1 MALITKPVGAI
12 ISDGPAWLKRYFIT
26 TNQILWADSITGN
39 DANSGFSE
47 TSPKAT
53 VFGASGAVAASDDN
67 ESSIVIVK
75 KTHRETL
82 PGGPGYSFTKDGCTV
97 VGLGTGATSTDRAQF
112 TVGNLNAAALAA
124 DNIRLENLCWFRTGA
139 VGGILSITGARAEL
153 RDLLYDVSATV
164 GVAVQM
170 SGSGS
175 TVRGNTFSVSAQ
187 SNSTQVGIAMSTSG
201 HLVEST
207 TFNGGTTGF
216 GGSAF
221 DVNNAAAD
229 MWRFRECVLNNYSVG
244 KVSISGA
251 KGFIDAACD
260 ATSRVDFLE

>member
-12 ISDGPAWLKRYFIT
+12 VSDGPAWLKRYFIT
-26 TNQILWADSITGN
+26 TNQILWADSVTGS

-47 TSPKAT
+47 TAPKAT

-82 PGGPGYSFTKDGCTV
+82 PGGPGYSLTKDGCTV
-97 VGLGTGATSTDRAQF
+97 VGLGTGATSLDRAQF
-112 TVGNLNAAALAA
+112 TVGNLNAAALAG
-124 DNIRLENLCWFRTGA
+124 DNIRLENVYFTRTGA
-139 VGGILSITGARAEL
+139 AGGILNIFGARVEL
-153 RDLLYDVSATV
+153 RDVLMDIN
-164 GVAVQM
+164 AVVNIGIQM
-170 SGSGS
+170 GGSGS
-175 TVRGNTFSVSAQ
+175 MLKGVTLSVSALGGTGQ
-187 SNSTQVGIAMSTSG
+187 IGVAMSTSG
-201 HLVEST
+201 HIVEST

-221 DVNNAAAD
+221 DVNAAAAD

-260 ATSRVDFLE
+260 ATSRVEFLE